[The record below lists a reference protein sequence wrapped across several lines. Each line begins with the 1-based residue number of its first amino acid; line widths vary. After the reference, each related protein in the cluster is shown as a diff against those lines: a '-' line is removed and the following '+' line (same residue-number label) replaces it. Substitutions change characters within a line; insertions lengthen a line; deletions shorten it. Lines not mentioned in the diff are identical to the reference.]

1 MTSEITHSNVT
12 TDELPF
18 SCVVVDLETTGLDP
32 ATCRVIQMAALVV
45 EPNGHVSR
53 TFSTVV
59 RPENPSE
66 YEHGAEHIH
75 GISANDVSHGM
86 SLSEAFN
93 HLLSLLP
100 LGVFAGHNASFDLGF
115 LHAEAARL
123 GLTFPVVQHI
133 DTLAVSRRS
142 DPEKLRSHRLSE
154 LCVHHNIVLDGAHT
168 ALGDATATARLLS
181 ALLREADIS
190 SVDQLP
196 LVLSEY
202 RAKTA

>member
-1 MTSEITHSNVT
+1 MTSEATQHITVT
-12 TDELPF
+12 GELPF

-32 ATCRVIQMAALVV
+32 TTCRIIQMAALVV
-45 EPNGHVSR
+45 EPNGNVSR

-59 RPENPSE
+59 RPEHPAD

-75 GISANDVSHGM
+75 GISASDVSNGM
-86 SLSEAFN
+86 ALSDALR
-93 HLLSLLP
+93 HLLWLLP
-100 LGVFAGHNASFDLGF
+100 LGIFAGHNASFDLGF
-115 LHAEAARL
+115 LHAEAARI

-142 DPEKLRSHRLSE
+142 DPDKLRSHRLSE
-154 LCVHHNIVLDGAHT
+154 LCIHHDIALDGAHT

-181 ALLREADIS
+181 ALLREAGIT

-196 LVLSEY
+196 LIVSEY

>member
-1 MTSEITHSNVT
+1 MTSEVTHNSVIAG
-12 TDELPF
+12 ELPF

-32 ATCRVIQMAALVV
+32 STCRIIQMAALVV
-45 EPNGHVSR
+45 EPNGNVSQ

-59 RPENPSE
+59 RPEHPSE

-75 GISANDVSHGM
+75 GISAADVSNGM
-86 SLSEAFN
+86 ALSDALN

-100 LGVFAGHNASFDLGF
+100 LGIFAGHNASFDLGF
-115 LHAEAARL
+115 LHAEAARI
-123 GLTFPVVQHI
+123 GLTFPVVHHI

-154 LCVHHNIVLDGAHT
+154 LCIHHDIVLDGAHT

-181 ALLREADIS
+181 ALLREAGIE
-190 SVDQLP
+190 SVDHLP
-196 LVLSEY
+196 MVVSEY

>member
-1 MTSEITHSNVT
+1 MTSEIAHSSVT
-12 TDELPF
+12 TGELPF

-32 ATCRVIQMAALVV
+32 TTCRVIQMAALVV
-45 EPNGHVSR
+45 EPNGHVSQ

-59 RPENPSE
+59 KPENPSE

-75 GISANDVSHGM
+75 GISASDVSHGM

-93 HLLSLLP
+93 HLFSLLP
-100 LGVFAGHNASFDLGF
+100 FGVFAGHNASFDLGF

-123 GLTFPVVQHI
+123 GLTFPVVHHI

-181 ALLREADIS
+181 ALLREADITS
-190 SVDQLP
+190 ADQLP